1 MSAHESLV
9 ALARDLVEEIAAG
22 RALELAAGQGA
33 TPPASPAPVPPAK
46 TGAAAVHPGLGD
58 NLMTLP
64 GDTISGLAYAHLQ
77 PAQPPGAQ
85 PGQAPGQPGMMKPPV
100 PPVPP
105 IARQ

>member
-1 MSAHESLV
+1 VSAHESLA

-22 RALELAAGQGA
+22 RALELAAGQGQA
-33 TPPASPAPVPPAK
+33 AAPAAPLAPVPPAR
-46 TGAAAVHPGLGD
+46 TGAGAVYQQLGD
-58 NLMTLP
+58 NLLCMP

-77 PAQPPGAQ
+77 PPQPPGAQ
-85 PGQAPGQPGMMKPPV
+85 PGQGPGQPPV

>member
-1 MSAHESLV
+1 MSAHEAMLS
-9 ALARDLVEEIAAG
+9 LARDLVEEIAAG
-22 RALELAAGQGA
+22 RALELAAGQGQ
-33 TPPASPAPVPPAK
+33 PPAPPAAPVPPAK
-46 TGAAAVHPGLGD
+46 KGAAAVYPGLGQ
-58 NLMTLP
+58 NLTGLP

-85 PGQAPGQPGMMKPPV
+85 PGQPPGQPPV

>member
-22 RALELAAGQGA
+22 RALELAAGQGG
-33 TPPASPAPVPPAK
+33 PPAPAPAPAPVPPAK
-46 TGAAAVHPGLGD
+46 TGAAAVYPGLG
-58 NLMTLP
+58 TVGTGLP

-77 PAQPPGAQ
+77 PPQPPGAQ
-85 PGQAPGQPGMMKPPV
+85 PGQAPGQSPV